1 MIQITASR
9 DTQSAFSFRGQ
20 VYTVYVG
27 SKRALFMLAIVA
39 LWAVLPGLAC
49 FAPATHHA
57 CCRQMTEACGS
68 SMSAANPSCCKV
80 HSSDSDMPP
89 AQASQSEDTSLV
101 AHLLV
106 GAKLPF
112 APAEVSAAVQT
123 FEDPPGPPAATRIS
137 ILRI

>member
-1 MIQITASR
+1 
-9 DTQSAFSFRGQ
+9 
-20 VYTVYVG
+20 
-27 SKRALFMLAIVA
+27 
-39 LWAVLPGLAC
+39 
-49 FAPATHHA
+49 
-57 CCRQMTEACGS
+57 
-68 SMSAANPSCCKV
+68 MSAANPSCCKV

-101 AHLLV
+101 AHLSV